1 MRVINI
7 GHTLQYS
14 LGKVTNTI
22 LKFNEELWRITK
34 QKPMEIRIKRRKWN
48 QIGYTSRK
56 EAVAI
61 EETAL
66 DWHLQ
71 G

>member
-1 MRVINI
+1 
-7 GHTLQYS
+7 
-14 LGKVTNTI
+14 

-34 QKPMEIRIKRRKWN
+34 QKPIEIRIKRRKWN

-61 EETAL
+61 KKLHWIGIFRDKEEEEIGRRERGEG
-66 DWHLQ
+66 Q
-71 G
+71 